1 MAIPR
6 DLDRRVR
13 RRAGGLCEYCRL
25 PPAFDPW
32 PFHVDHI
39 LAEQHGGKTRFNNL
53 ALACSRCNWNK
64 GPNLSGFDKLTR
76 EIIRLYNP
84 RRDRWAEH
92 FRWRGPQLVGL
103 TPIGRVTIRVLAI
116 NHPNAV
122 KLRRELIAEG
132 VFPPGT

>member
-13 RRAGGLCEYCRL
+13 RRVGGLCEYCRL
-25 PPAFDPW
+25 PHAFDSW

-39 LAEQHGGKTRFNNL
+39 LAEQHGGKTRFSNL

-64 GPNLSGFDKLTR
+64 GPNLSVFNKLTR

-103 TPIGRVTIRVLAI
+103 TAIGRVTIRVLAI
-116 NHPNAV
+116 NHPDAV

-132 VFPPGT
+132 VCPPST